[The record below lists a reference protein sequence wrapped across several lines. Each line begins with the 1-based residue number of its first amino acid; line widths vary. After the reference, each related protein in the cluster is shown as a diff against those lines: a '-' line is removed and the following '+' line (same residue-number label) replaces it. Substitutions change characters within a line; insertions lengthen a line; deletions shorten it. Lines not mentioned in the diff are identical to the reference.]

1 MSGFERLHPH
11 LRHALVHDLGWR
23 SLRPVQE
30 MAVDA
35 VLDGCNSVVLAPTA
49 GGKTEAA
56 VFPVLSRILTEG
68 LAPVSAL
75 YLCPIRALLNN
86 QEERLRKYARM
97 VGLDVFKWHG
107 DVSDSR
113 KSQFRA
119 APTHLL
125 MTTPESLEVML
136 MSART
141 DARALFA
148 GLSAVI
154 IDEVHAFA
162 GDDRGA
168 HLASLLERLVV
179 FCERDVQRI
188 GLSATVGNPET
199 IGRWLQGSS
208 TRPFRLVDPPRVKA
222 DRDLTV
228 ESCTDIGEAAA
239 GIRRIARGRKSLVFV
254 DSRAKAER
262 VAHALGHSGV
272 EVFIHHSSVSR
283 ADRALAEEQFARGS
297 NTAIVCTS
305 TMELG
310 IDIGDLDQVI
320 QVDAP
325 GSVASFLQRIGRTG
339 RRVDTKARCA
349 FFCLSDESL
358 LQSVALL
365 RLAESGWVED
375 VRPAARAM
383 HVLAHQMLALTL
395 QEGGVSR
402 HRVRPWLQTAYP
414 FTEVSDADL
423 KNLVDTM
430 VARDVLHESDA
441 RLSLGRRGEAL
452 YGRKNFFEL
461 YAVFTAPPVLRVVHG
476 KDEVGYVQAMFVS
489 MHDAAQGPL
498 CFRLAGRAWTQVGVD
513 WAKGVLLVKPAE
525 HGRVPSWLG
534 TPGGLSYD
542 LCQAMLDVLVREGDE
557 GRWLTPGGTVA
568 LTGLRQGY
576 DGLLEGGASTLEGG
590 SDGVQWHTFAG
601 AAVNRLL
608 AAALRGF
615 TQQHWVAGNLSLR
628 CRDVDLGHARAMV
641 ARLPGVDWDA
651 TAHTTVGA
659 MASGMVSKFQPCLP
673 AEAEQR
679 LLAERLLDVDATRR
693 FVGGVPVRVVGGGQ

>member
-1 MSGFERLHPH
+1 MGGFERLHPH

-23 SLRPVQE
+23 SLRPVQDVAIE
-30 MAVDA
+30 A
-35 VLDGCNSVVLAPTA
+35 VLDGCNCVVLAPTA

-56 VFPVLSRILTEG
+56 IFPVLSRILTEE
-68 LAPVSAL
+68 LQPVSVL

-86 QEERLRKYARM
+86 QEDRLRGYARM

-113 KSQFRA
+113 KAQFRE
-119 APTHLL
+119 APAHVL

-168 HLASLLERLVV
+168 HLASLLERLAV

-188 GLSATVGNPET
+188 GLSATVGNPQT
-199 IGRWLQGSS
+199 IGTWLQGSS
-208 TRPFRLVDPPRVKA
+208 RRPFRLVDPPRPGV

-228 ESCTDIGEAAA
+228 ASCDDIGEVAA

-262 VAHALGHSGV
+262 VAHALGDSGV
-272 EVFIHHSSVSR
+272 DVFIHHSSVSR
-283 ADRALAEEQFARGS
+283 ADRTLAEEQFARGS

-339 RRVDTKARCA
+339 RRAGTRARCA
-349 FFCLSDESL
+349 FFCLSPESL

-383 HVLAHQMLALTL
+383 HVLAHQVLALTL

-402 HRVRPWLQTAYP
+402 HRVLPWLQAAYP
-414 FTEVSDADL
+414 FSGVSGGDL
-423 KNLVDTM
+423 QHLVDTM
-430 VARDVLHESDA
+430 VARDVLHESDG
-441 RLSLGRRGEAL
+441 RLSLGRKGEDL

-461 YAVFTAPPVLRVVHG
+461 YAVFTAPPMLRVVHG

-489 MHDAAQGPL
+489 MHDASDGPL
-498 CFRLAGRAWTQVGVD
+498 CFRLSGRAWTQVGVD
-513 WAKGVLLVKPAE
+513 WAKGMLQVKPAE

-534 TPGGLSYD
+534 TPGGLSYP
-542 LCQAMLDVLVREGDE
+542 LCQGMLDVLVREGDE
-557 GRWLTPGGTVA
+557 ARWLTPGATVA
-568 LTGLRQGY
+568 LSGLRQGY
-576 DGLLEGGASTLEGG
+576 DGVLEGGASTLEGG

-608 AAALRGF
+608 AAGLRTATG
-615 TQQHWVAGNLSLR
+615 QHWVAGNLSLR
-628 CRDVDLGHARAMV
+628 CRDAELGRAREVV
-641 ARLPGVDWDA
+641 AGLAGADWEA
-651 TAHTTVGA
+651 TACSAVRTMT
-659 MASGMVSKFQPCLP
+659 SGPVSKFQPCLP
-673 AEAEQR
+673 TDAEER
-679 LLAERLLDVDATRR
+679 LLAERLLDVETTRR
-693 FVGGVPVRVVGGGQ
+693 FVGGVPVRVVGG